1 MALIE
6 GQLAFLILS
15 SSTLLLAVGVRWHLV
30 LELVVNDSPG
40 FRQSLYRV
48 LDFSRGP
55 GLVDVVGLHNVL
67 ENLLLGE
74 SALSLVL
81 ASYGFYYH
89 IIVVWMIVFLI
100 LRHGD
105 LVMLQYFAPEE
116 FRLECSYLD
125 RFSYFRP
132 NRKKYLLIP
141 TQNDG

>member
-6 GQLAFLILS
+6 GQLAFLTLS

-81 ASYGFYYH
+81 ASYGFYH
-89 IIVVWMIVFLI
+89 HVIILGPSRDRH
-100 LRHGD
+100 RHGNRHGNVVETLSLFLWNFLTNNCILTD
-105 LVMLQYFAPEE
+105 FPI
-116 FRLECSYLD
+116 LD
-125 RFSYFRP
+125 QTGSS
-132 NRKKYLLIP
+132 IC
-141 TQNDG
+141 

>member
-30 LELVVNDSPG
+30 LELVVNDRPG

-81 ASYGFYYH
+81 ASYGFYH
-89 IIVVWMIVFLI
+89 HVIVVWMIVFLV
-100 LRHGD
+100 LRHGNVVTTLSLFLWNFLTND
-105 LVMLQYFAPEE
+105 CILTDFPI
-116 FRLECSYLD
+116 LD
-125 RFSYFRP
+125 QTGSS
-132 NRKKYLLIP
+132 IC
-141 TQNDG
+141 

>member
-1 MALIE
+1 MALRE
-6 GQLAFLILS
+6 GQLESLVLS
-15 SSTLLLAVGVRWHLV
+15 SSPLLLAVGVRWHLV
-30 LELVVNDSPG
+30 LELVVNNRPG
-40 FRQSLYRV
+40 FRQSLYGV

-100 LRHGD
+100 FRHGV
-105 LVMLQYFAPEE
+105 LLMLQYFAPVE
-116 FRLECSYLD
+116 FRLECSHLD
-125 RFSYFRP
+125 RFSYF
-132 NRKKYLLIP
+132 
-141 TQNDG
+141 

>member
-89 IIVVWMIVFLI
+89 IVVVWMIVFLI
-100 LRHGD
+100 LRHGIVVKR
-105 LVMLQYFAPEE
+105 LYSLGILLRMIGFGQISLFLTKPEVV
-116 FRLECSYLD
+116 FVNSN
-125 RFSYFRP
+125 P
-132 NRKKYLLIP
+132 K
-141 TQNDG
+141 

>member
-6 GQLAFLILS
+6 GLLAFLILS

-105 LVMLQYFAPEE
+105 LVGTVTILCSSGVSLRMLKSGQIFRFLTKPEKV
-116 FRLECSYLD
+116 FVNSN
-125 RFSYFRP
+125 P
-132 NRKKYLLIP
+132 K
-141 TQNDG
+141 

>member
-30 LELVVNDSPG
+30 LELVVNDRPG
-40 FRQSLYRV
+40 FRQSLYGV

-89 IIVVWMIVFLI
+89 IVVVWMIVFLI

-105 LVMLQYFAPEE
+105 FAM
-116 FRLECSYLD
+116 
-125 RFSYFRP
+125 
-132 NRKKYLLIP
+132 
-141 TQNDG
+141 

>member
-30 LELVVNDSPG
+30 LELVVNDRPG
-40 FRQSLYRV
+40 FRQPLYGV

-55 GLVDVVGLHNVL
+55 GLVNVVGLHNVL

-81 ASYGFYYH
+81 ASDH
-89 IIVVWMIVFLI
+89 SAT
-100 LRHGD
+100 
-105 LVMLQYFAPEE
+105 LVSRFP
-116 FRLECSYLD
+116 CSHKW
-125 RFSYFRP
+125 P
-132 NRKKYLLIP
+132 
-141 TQNDG
+141 GV